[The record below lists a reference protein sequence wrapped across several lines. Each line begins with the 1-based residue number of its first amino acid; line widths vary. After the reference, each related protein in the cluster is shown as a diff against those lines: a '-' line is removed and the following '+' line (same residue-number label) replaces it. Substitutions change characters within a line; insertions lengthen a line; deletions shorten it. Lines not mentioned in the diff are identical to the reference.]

1 MIKMSESEIS
11 VLKDKIRSLENTVK
25 RQSDV
30 IDLLIAR
37 SDGLNDFSELI
48 KINEN
53 RIIALEHRVHYLEDD
68 VLHVDLY

>member
-1 MIKMSESEIS
+1 MSESEIS

>member
-1 MIKMSESEIS
+1 MSESEIS

-30 IDLLIAR
+30 IDLLIVR
-37 SDGLNDFSELI
+37 SDGLNDSSELI

>member
-30 IDLLIAR
+30 IDLLIVR
-37 SDGLNDFSELI
+37 SDGLNDSSELI